1 MDETDWPEDPQLNIF
16 RGGVW
21 ELSLDGEVRG
31 WVTTSISPMR
41 VLPAFWLKLERMWT
55 QVHWL
60 DGEHEYAEED
70 YGPGWY
76 SAEELR
82 GGYFVTAHPRT
93 GLDMRLDAVAVLGSD
108 RDRLWAELDH
118 GVEPHDRQG

>member
-1 MDETDWPEDPQLNIF
+1 MNETDWPEDPRLDIF
-16 RGGVW
+16 RAGVW
-21 ELSLDGEVRG
+21 ELSLKDEVQG
-31 WVTTSISPMR
+31 WVTTSISPTR

-55 QVHWL
+55 QVHWI
-60 DGEHEYAEED
+60 DGGHEYLEED

-82 GGYFVTAHPRT
+82 SGCFVTAHPGT
-93 GLDMRLDAVAVLGSD
+93 GVDTRLNAVAVLGSD

-118 GVEPHDRQG
+118 GVEPQDR